1 MLRTHGG
8 HPPAP
13 PLEDVCR
20 FLSSGEGECP
30 GLLELLDTRSELTV
44 IPGDLQGH

>member
-1 MLRTHGG
+1 MLRALGG
-8 HPPAP
+8 HPPASP
-13 PLEDVCR
+13 PEAVR
-20 FLSSGEGECP
+20 HVLSSGKAEYP